1 MSYGEGVALLFLLV
15 FVLMLA
21 FAFREDRLQRRERAI
36 QAAMSRHPAGRAL
49 GR

>member
-1 MSYGEGVALLFLLV
+1 MSYGEGVALLFLLAT
-15 FVLMLA
+15 VLLLA
-21 FAFREDRLQRRERAI
+21 FAIREDRLERREQAI